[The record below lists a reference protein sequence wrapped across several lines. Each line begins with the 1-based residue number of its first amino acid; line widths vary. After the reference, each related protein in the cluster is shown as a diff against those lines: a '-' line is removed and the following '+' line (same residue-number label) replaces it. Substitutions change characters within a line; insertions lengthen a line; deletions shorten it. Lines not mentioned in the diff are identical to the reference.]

1 MNDRCDYAIVGAGPA
16 GLAVAILAASAGRR
30 AVVVER
36 RPGPLDQAC
45 GEGLM
50 PPGVAWLARL
60 GVTIAPEDCRPF
72 RGVRYVDGDLVAQA
86 GFAEGPGLGVR
97 RTALSRA
104 LLSRAGALGAEVRL
118 GCAAGAVV
126 TRDDHVLLET
136 ASGPIEARW
145 LVGADGRHSQVRGAC
160 GFAVRAA
167 AHPRF
172 GIRRH
177 FRLAPWSDFVEVHW
191 ADGVEAYVTPVA
203 PECVGIAFLWSAVS
217 GAAGDYDAFMERF
230 PALRARL
237 GPAADRPESAVRG
250 GGPFGASVREAARGR
265 VLLVGDAAG
274 SLDAITGEGLSLA
287 FASAAALVEATRG
300 ADAAAGGGAA
310 GGAAAGG
317 AAAYARV
324 WPLLRRRQ
332 VALSRLVLR
341 LAEHPALRRRV
352 VAALRDAPEGF
363 GAFLGLT
370 TGAWGWGRALPGL
383 ARLGLRL
390 ATPRATTVTRQASS
404 T

>member
-16 GLAVAILAASAGRR
+16 GLAVAILAAGAGRR

-60 GVTIAPEDCRPF
+60 GVTIAPEACRPF

-104 LLSRAGALGAEVRL
+104 MLSRAGALGAEVRL

-126 TRDDHVLLET
+126 TRDDHILLET

-160 GFAVRAA
+160 GFAVRAPA
-167 AHPRF
+167 RPRF
-172 GIRRH
+172 GMRRH

-191 ADGVEAYVTPVA
+191 ADGVEAYVTPVG

-217 GAAGDYDAFMERF
+217 GATGDYDVFMERF
-230 PALRARL
+230 PALLAHL
-237 GPAADRPESAVRG
+237 GAAAGRPESAVRG

-287 FASAAALVEATRG
+287 FASAAALVDATRG
-300 ADAAAGGGAA
+300 GD
-310 GGAAAGG
+310 AAGG

-390 ATPRATTVTRQASS
+390 AAPRATTVTRQASS